1 MCGRAR
7 PTMWTSVIFGYLLVM
22 LWALSVAGEPVR
34 VGFLSP
40 GAPPRGAAS
49 PSSTLGAITKALH
62 ELGYRPGENIVLEYR
77 YAEGHPD
84 RLPALAKELAALPVH
99 VMVTFGLEAIV
110 ASKQA
115 TSAIPIVTATGGGDF
130 VAMGLIASWDRPGGN
145 ITGINTPTL
154 EAVRKR
160 VELFTQALPSLSH
173 LAVLVYTPN
182 PASPQFVHEVEA
194 VAKERTVHV
203 LPIPLSTAEEIE
215 AAFAK
220 AQQAGAQAVMV
231 LQDPFFSQQRQQL
244 VTLAAQYKWPLAGG
258 ESGFAESGAM
268 LQVGPDN
275 PGCGARAAVFIDRL
289 LKGAKASDLPIERCR
304 KMAVVFDLKAAR
316 ALGLTIDP
324 TLTQGARVIE

>member
-7 PTMWTSVIFGYLLVM
+7 PTVWTSVIFGYLLVM

-244 VTLAAQYKWPLAGG
+244 VTLAAQYKWPDTVG
-258 ESGFAESGAM
+258 E
-268 LQVGPDN
+268 P
-275 PGCGARAAVFIDRL
+275 
-289 LKGAKASDLPIERCR
+289 
-304 KMAVVFDLKAAR
+304 
-316 ALGLTIDP
+316 
-324 TLTQGARVIE
+324 

>member
-1 MCGRAR
+1 
-7 PTMWTSVIFGYLLVM
+7 
-22 LWALSVAGEPVR
+22 

-40 GAPPRGAAS
+40 SAPPRGAVS
-49 PSSTLGAITKALH
+49 PSSTLGAITKALQ
-62 ELGYRPGENIVLEYR
+62 ELGYCPGENIVLESR

-84 RLPALAKELAALPVH
+84 RLPALATELVALPVH
-99 VMVTFGLEAIV
+99 VLVTFGLEAAV

-115 TSAIPIVTATGGGDF
+115 TSTIPIVTATGGGDF
-130 VAMGLIASWDRPGGN
+130 VAMGLIANWDHPGGN
-145 ITGINTPTL
+145 LTGINTPTL

-160 VELFTQALPSLSH
+160 VDLFTQALPSLSR
-173 LAVLVYTPN
+173 LAVFVYTPN
-182 PASPQFVHEVEA
+182 PASPQFLHEVEA
-194 VAKERTVHV
+194 MAKERSVHV

-215 AAFAK
+215 AAFAT

-244 VTLAAQYKWPLAGG
+244 VTLATQYQWPLAGG
-258 ESGFAESGAM
+258 ESGFAESGAV
-268 LQVGPDN
+268 LQAGPDN

-289 LKGAKASDLPIERCR
+289 LKGAKASELPIERCH
-304 KMAVVFDLKAAR
+304 KMAVVFNLKAAR

>member
-1 MCGRAR
+1 MQRREIMCGRAR

-154 EAVRKR
+154 EAMRKR
-160 VELFTQALPSLSH
+160 A
-173 LAVLVYTPN
+173 
-182 PASPQFVHEVEA
+182 
-194 VAKERTVHV
+194 
-203 LPIPLSTAEEIE
+203 
-215 AAFAK
+215 
-220 AQQAGAQAVMV
+220 
-231 LQDPFFSQQRQQL
+231 
-244 VTLAAQYKWPLAGG
+244 
-258 ESGFAESGAM
+258 
-268 LQVGPDN
+268 
-275 PGCGARAAVFIDRL
+275 
-289 LKGAKASDLPIERCR
+289 
-304 KMAVVFDLKAAR
+304 
-316 ALGLTIDP
+316 
-324 TLTQGARVIE
+324 